1 MIFEWDDH
9 KEQINIA
16 KHGID
21 FKTASPLCFR
31 TSSELKFSMNYILT

>member
-21 FKTASPLCFR
+21 FKTAACFR
-31 TSSELKFSMNYILT
+31 TSSELKFSMNCILT